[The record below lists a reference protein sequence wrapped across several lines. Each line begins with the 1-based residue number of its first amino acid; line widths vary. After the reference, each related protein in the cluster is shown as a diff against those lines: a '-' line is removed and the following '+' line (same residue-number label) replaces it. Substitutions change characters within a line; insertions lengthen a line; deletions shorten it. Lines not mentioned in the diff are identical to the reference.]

1 MLWFLSSFQGPDSDT
16 PAASPYSI
24 TEIKQRN
31 AEMKRRQQELIE
43 ERKKQ
48 IEKEKESGISWGF
61 KEDAEQSVGTFCISI
76 VFD

>member
-1 MLWFLSSFQGPDSDT
+1 
-16 PAASPYSI
+16 
-24 TEIKQRN
+24 
-31 AEMKRRQQELIE
+31 MKRRQQELIE